1 MHKLNRDVF
10 EDAMVEAK
18 ARSLRSRSHTPMKSY
33 MISKAP

>member
-18 ARSLRSRSHTPMKSY
+18 ARSLRIKVKY
-33 MISKAP
+33 AYEILND